1 MNSKK
6 NRVEILAPAGDL
18 ETLKLAI
25 NAGADA
31 IYLGL
36 NNFGA
41 RAFAKNFSYEEY
53 EEAIAYAHL
62 RNVKIYVTMNTLLNE
77 DEISN
82 AIKQVDYLY
91 EHQVDALI
99 IQDLGLLNIVSQK
112 YPDLELH
119 ASTQMH
125 IHNRSGIKFLKD
137 KGIKRVVL
145 ARETPLAVIEECQKE
160 NIDIEIFAYGALCV
174 SYSGQCLMSSCLKN
188 RSGNKGM
195 CAQNCRMIYDVKDQN
210 NKLLSSNKYLLST
223 SDLNIINDLPKLLD
237 LNICSL
243 KIEGRM
249 KRSEYVAKVVSIF
262 KEAVDAY
269 YDNKA
274 YKLSDKQLEELKV
287 LFNRGFTSG
296 LIFDQNGK
304 DFFNQYRPN
313 HMGIEI
319 GKVIKYHNK
328 RVYIKLSKDL
338 NQNDGI
344 RIVGKKDIGL
354 NCNFIYLNNLLVNH
368 ADKGSIIALEVND
381 YIENNAM
388 VVKTTDYILNNQI
401 KNEFGTYKKR
411 FNIKMYFEAKVDK
424 PLKLIIEHKNYHIE
438 VTSEMLCQQ
447 AINKPTDKDRIISQL
462 SKINDTIYKIESI
475 DGICDEI
482 FISIKTINDLRKKAL
497 TLLDEKRLDIYP
509 SRKAKEYKPLSNN
522 EYHTKQIF
530 VQIQNESQYQ
540 SLKDKNYLL
549 FTNVSSLL
557 KKYSDLNVLQY
568 VVNEN
573 SEYHDSKYSIISEI
587 GGLQCKSELIANTTL
602 NVTNSYALEFLLH
615 YGAYCV
621 ILSNELD
628 EHMIQKIIDAYMMR
642 HNFKPNVAICSY
654 GKIDLMHIKADFLFD
669 KAFKNVSY
677 KDVTLNDF
685 QNNHIKIYE
694 DDMHIKHLYNV
705 IPREFKSDL
714 VSNYFIKLTDE
725 ENSYEKVFRG
735 F

>member
-1 MNSKK
+1 MNSKN

-25 NAGADA
+25 NAGANA

-41 RAFAKNFSYEEY
+41 RAFAKNFSHEEY
-53 EEAIAYAHL
+53 EEAITYAHL
-62 RNVKIYVTMNTLLNE
+62 RNAKIYVTMNTLLNE
-77 DEISN
+77 DEINN

-91 EHQVDALI
+91 HHNVDALI

-125 IHNRSGIKFLKD
+125 IHNKAGIKFLKD

-145 ARETPLAVIEECQKE
+145 ARETPIAIIKECQKE

-195 CAQNCRMIYDVKDQN
+195 CAQNCRMIYEVKDQKN
-210 NKLLSSNKYLLST
+210 QTIAKDKYLLST
-223 SDLNIINDLPKLLD
+223 SDLNIIDQLPQLLD

-262 KEAVDAY
+262 REAVDAY
-269 YDNKA
+269 YENRP
-274 YKLSDKQLEELKV
+274 YKLSNKQLEELKV

-296 LIFDQNGK
+296 LIFEKNK
-304 DFFNQYRPN
+304 ENFFNQYRPN
-313 HMGIEI
+313 HMGVKI
-319 GKVIKYHNK
+319 GKVIKYQNR
-328 RVYIKLSKDL
+328 RVYIKLTKEL

-344 RIVGKKDIGL
+344 RIIGKKDIGL
-354 NCNFIYLNNLLVNH
+354 NANYIYVNNLLVNH
-368 ADKGSIIALEVND
+368 ADANIIVGLDVDD
-381 YIENNAM
+381 YVENNAI

-401 KNEFGTYKKR
+401 KKQFSIYPYR
-411 FNIKMYFEAKVDK
+411 IAIKMHFEAMIDK
-424 PLKLIIEHKNYHIE
+424 PLKLDINYDKYHIS
-438 VTSEMLCQQ
+438 VYADQLCQK
-447 AINKPTDKDRIISQL
+447 AINKPTDKDRIIQQL
-462 SKINDTIYKIESI
+462 SKLNDTIYELEEI
-475 DGICDEI
+475 DGMADEI
-482 FISIKTINDLRKKAL
+482 FISIKAINDLRKKGIA
-497 TLLDEKRLDIYP
+497 LLDEQRLNVYP
-509 SRKAKEYKPLSNN
+509 DRQVKEYKPLTN
-522 EYHTKQIF
+522 QIINTNDYF
-530 VQIQNESQYQ
+530 VQIQNEKQYEYY
-540 SLKDKNYLL
+540 KNKKVLL
-549 FTNVSSLL
+549 FSNNKALL
-557 KKYSDLNVLQY
+557 AKYPDINDLQY

-573 SEYHDSKYSIISEI
+573 SIYNNRKYSIISEI
-587 GGLQCKSELIANTTL
+587 GGLTTKGYLIANTTL

-615 YGAYCV
+615 YGVSCV
-621 ILSNELD
+621 ILSNEID
-628 EHMIQKIIDAYMMR
+628 ENMISKIVNAYNDR
-642 HNFKPNVAICSY
+642 HHFIPNIAICNY

-669 KAFKNVSY
+669 KVFNNIKY
-677 KDVTLNDF
+677 EDITLNDF
-685 QNNHIKIYE
+685 QQNQIKIYE

-705 IPREFKSDL
+705 KARDFNTSL
-714 VSNYFIKLTDE
+714 VSNHFIKLTDE
-725 ENSYEKVFRG
+725 ENSYEKIFRR